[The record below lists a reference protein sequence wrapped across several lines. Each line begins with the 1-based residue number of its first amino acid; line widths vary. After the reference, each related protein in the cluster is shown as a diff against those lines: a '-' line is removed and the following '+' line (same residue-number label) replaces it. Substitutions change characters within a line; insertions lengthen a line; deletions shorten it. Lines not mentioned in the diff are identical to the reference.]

1 MRSPTARRRIPIL
14 VALLAAVG
22 ALLVAAPALA
32 RPRPATQI
40 VRLRPGTTLVEGRAL
55 VRAAGGH
62 VTGTLPII
70 NSVAARMSAGSVSA
84 IARDPHV
91 VAVTANSG
99 VAPQAVTPGA
109 VDAAADPA
117 LTAPAD
123 AGPTVPVDP
132 ASTVPADATP
142 SPSGGTPQAAVDTS
156 RLASAYPAS
165 VFAPAAWG
173 TTTGRGVGVAVI
185 DTGIDGDLRDFAG
198 ADGTS
203 RVVASVVTNAA
214 ATTAADTYGHGT
226 HVAGIIAGDGTRRDA
241 ADPAAGRYIGIAPEA
256 NLVSIKAGDDDGN
269 ATILDVINGLQFVVD
284 HKDDYG
290 IRVVNLSLE
299 STTAE
304 SYQTDPLDAAVEAAW
319 FHGIVVV
326 AAAGNRGTAPDAA
339 DHAPGNDPFVI
350 TVGAVDDQGTQTPD
364 DDAYATWSS
373 VGRTQDGVDKPDVG
387 APGAHIV
394 STLAPG
400 SDFTRLCPDC
410 IVDGEYI
417 RAGGTSMAAPVVSG
431 VAALMLQRHPD
442 WTPDQVKGT
451 ILATR
456 RQLPGGVEEVDAQA
470 ATTQAAPTTANT
482 TGRAPN
488 DLIDPTTGGIDYA
501 RSSWSRSSWST
512 APDALAAGWARSSWS
527 CACAPAS
534 SAAADA
540 TRSSWSRS
548 SWSTRWSY

>member
-1 MRSPTARRRIPIL
+1 MRSPTARPRIPIL

-32 RPRPATQI
+32 RPRSATQI

-203 RVVASVVTNAA
+203 RVVASVVTSAG

-339 DHAPGNDPFVI
+339 DHAPGNDPFAI
-350 TVGAVDDQGTQTPD
+350 SVGAVDDQGTETPD
-364 DDAYATWSS
+364 DDAYAAWSS
-373 VGRTQDGVDKPDVG
+373 VGKTQDGVDKPELG
-387 APGAHIV
+387 APGARIV

-431 VAALMLQRHPD
+431 VAALLFERHPD
-442 WTPDQVKGT
+442 WTPENVK
-451 ILATR
+451 AT
-456 RQLPGGVEEVDAQA
+456 LVS
-470 ATTQAAPTTANT
+470 
-482 TGRAPN
+482 TGRDVP
-488 DLIDPTTGGIDYA
+488 GGIDEVNA
-501 RSSWSRSSWST
+501 AAALGAASPSAGTDAGVVRNDLVDAATGDIDSTRSSWGRSSWGA
-512 APDALAAGWARSSWS
+512 APGSLVAGWARSSWG
-527 CACAPAS
+527 CNC
-534 SAAADA
+534 AAAA
-540 TRSSWSRS
+540 GATTESTRSSWGSA
-548 SWSTRWSY
+548 SWLVNWDY